1 MVLPETDLAG
11 ARVVA
16 DKLRRLVAEVEA
28 PMADGE
34 TASVTVSI
42 GLAGREGS
50 EHEGAAVAREL
61 IERADRALY
70 RAKKEGRNRIHPPMI
85 ARVS

>member
-1 MVLPETDLAG
+1 
-11 ARVVA
+11 VVA

-34 TASVTVSI
+34 TAAVTVSI
-42 GLAGREGS
+42 GLAGREA
-50 EHEGAAVAREL
+50 EPEGAGGAREL